1 MHLRCLPCK
10 FQQSEPPLAVQSV
23 NTKSCEED
31 PQIVTAQHISEI
43 NDGQVLIDSGAS
55 ANVSVT
61 SNLLYNVLPL
71 KSPIPLVLAYPKTTI
86 YETGFGELCIPMM
99 EEVLHIPNVHVCEAI
114 PRKLLSLG
122 QLIHQ
127 SYKVELNNKKMHLI
141 MLTLVSFSIHFN
153 NLCWFLDPVTNIS
166 SISTIPLKNFF
177 KWHCRLGNAYNH

>member
-31 PQIVTAQHISEI
+31 PQIVTAQQISEI

-55 ANVSVT
+55 AHVSAT
-61 SNLLYNVLPL
+61 SNLIYNVLPL

-86 YETGFGELCIPMM
+86 YATGVGELCIPMM
-99 EEVLHIPNVHVCEAI
+99 EEVLHIPNVHVCDAI
-114 PRKLLSLG
+114 PKKLLSLN

-127 SYKVELNNKKMHLI
+127 SYK
-141 MLTLVSFSIHFN
+141 FN

-166 SISTIPLKNFF
+166 AISTIPLNNFF
-177 KWHCRLGNAYNH
+177 KWHCLRGNAYNH